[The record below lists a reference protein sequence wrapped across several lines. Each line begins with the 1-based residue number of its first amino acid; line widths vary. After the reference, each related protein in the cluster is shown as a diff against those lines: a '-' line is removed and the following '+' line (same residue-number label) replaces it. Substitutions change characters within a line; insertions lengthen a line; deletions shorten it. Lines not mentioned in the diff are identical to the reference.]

1 MWDSWMLASI
11 HVARNQ
17 WYSAQNIAEKAYTDD
32 RLMHR
37 EGARLIQLNDVAH
50 FVHFVVRFQLNPL
63 KSRKTNQRNL
73 KNFTISTL
81 ELDCEEQFSST
92 KHNVVHT
99 FYYVEIVCINL
110 TTSALYLRYSCN
122 IFLPFVKRYEKI

>member
-1 MWDSWMLASI
+1 MLATI

-17 WYSAQNIAEKAYTDD
+17 RYSAQNMTEKAYKYD

-37 EGARLIQLNDVAH
+37 EGARLIQLNEIAH
-50 FVHFVVRFQLNPL
+50 FVHFVVRLPL
-63 KSRKTNQRNL
+63 KRRKTNQRNL
-73 KNFTISTL
+73 KIFIISTL
-81 ELDCEEQFSST
+81 ELDCEVQFSST

-99 FYYVEIVCINL
+99 FDYVEIVCIYL
-110 TTSALYLRYSCN
+110 TTSALYWRYSCSCN